1 MNDSSRGSFL
11 AAAIVLAVSGVLSG
25 GALLASF
32 LSDPDGGANIG
43 AGLLLLIGLAVALA
57 GVVLLVV
64 ALVSLVR
71 TRRRVGRG
79 DGETGR
85 EHRPEGQAAEG

>member
-25 GALLASF
+25 GGLLAYF
-32 LSDPDGGANIG
+32 LSDPDGGANMG
-43 AGLLLLIGLAVALA
+43 AGFLLLVGLAVALA

-64 ALVSLVR
+64 ALVPVVR
-71 TRRRVGRG
+71 TRRRLSRG
-79 DGETGR
+79 DGDVG
-85 EHRPEGQAAEG
+85 